1 MLLLAKVRPGL
12 PRVTSHTQNSYPVAD
27 RSEGSGTSWK
37 WWGCVT
43 VLVLLASAFL
53 QREHQ
58 LFTQAQEAPSPLAPD
73 FAVYYVAGLIAR
85 NGNGGQLYCTPPGS
99 TREEQGRKVVYEKAP
114 EDTELVRIA
123 AQTTRTRTAYYTYP
137 PFFAWAFGPMTH
149 LQPRVAYFAWRSLST
164 LMLLLAIYLALVS
177 LQTDVGLGT
186 FVVAAV
192 GGLSFFPFSEVL
204 YDGQVGCLILFL
216 WSLGFYFL
224 QKRKAEW
231 SAAWFAVGSLVK
243 ITPGI
248 VVPMML
254 LRRQWRWLISYGVAG
269 ALLVL
274 VTLPRVGW
282 NAYWIYATKFF
293 PVLSAGVEGY
303 PLKSMGTVLRNLY
316 LGRAILS
323 PTDPWQVPASFRAL
337 ISLANLALLI
347 IVVFYLFKNRGSS
360 PKVLA
365 QEFAIFALV
374 SLMISPITWRHHYV
388 IAILPLLCAWMHSR
402 ESASPRRLALLSAIT
417 LILGTPYA
425 DFVLVR
431 MHPGRL
437 QAIVSS
443 AFLVASGFL
452 LELCLQDQRRM
463 TEPAGQPVRVKVLAT

>member
-1 MLLLAKVRPGL
+1 MAHYK
-12 PRVTSHTQNSYPVAD
+12 NSPSQPN
-27 RSEGSGTSWK
+27 RLNTSWR

-53 QREHQ
+53 QREYQ

-85 NGNGGQLYCTPPGS
+85 NGNSGQLYCTPPGS
-99 TREEQGRKVVYEKAP
+99 TREEQARKVVYGKAP
-114 EDTELVRIA
+114 EDSELVRIA

-137 PFFAWAFGPMTH
+137 PFFAWAFGSMTH

-164 LMLLLAIYLALVS
+164 LMLLLAIYLTLVS
-177 LQTDVGLGT
+177 LQMDVGLGT
-186 FVVAAV
+186 FVLVAM

-216 WSLGFYFL
+216 WSLGFYFI
-224 QKRKAEW
+224 QKSKAGW
-231 SAAWFAVGSLVK
+231 SAASFAVGSLVK

-254 LRRQWRWLISYGVAG
+254 LRRQWRWLIFYCLTG
-269 ALLVL
+269 AVLVL
-274 VTLPRVGW
+274 VTIPRVGW
-282 NAYWIYATKFF
+282 NIYWTYATRFF
-293 PVLSAGVEGY
+293 PVLSAGAEGY

-337 ISLANLALLI
+337 ISLANLALLT
-347 IVVFYLFKNRGSS
+347 IVLFYLFKNRDSS
-360 PKVLA
+360 PRVLA
-365 QEFAIFALV
+365 QEFATLALV

-402 ESASPRRLALLSAIT
+402 DLASPLRLALLSAIT
-417 LILGTPYA
+417 LVLGTPYI

-431 MHPGRL
+431 LHPGYL
-437 QAIVSS
+437 QAILSS

-452 LELCLQDQRRM
+452 LWLCMQDHRRM
-463 TEPAGQPVRVKVLAT
+463 SEPVAQPAPAPVLAT